1 MSLLSASWLDEFRA
15 SWIFMVSALSTQA
28 TSWCTRLYDDCPQET
43 TKQRTQQK
51 SEWKYAKHQLQSQQ
65 EHTRTT
71 AFKAYSAFRCGLKI
85 KEAKNRPTWF
95 TMFTLVRNS
104 TIYKNERYWQKWTLL
119 TFHMKTQ
126 PVWPRSKSRPSTNGF
141 QQPTSMR
148 FGKTVQAWTQK
159 RLPHVLTSLMV
170 TCCYFNVFQRKLKV
184 AQAMAIHSNKQIG
197 QIQDFS
203 PVPLRIPCTVSRMFF
218 WLRFG
223 SSRYI
228 NKHTC
233 KQIDNQ
239 TTKQMKPTQ
248 AKTKQNETSQHHG
261 ESDVRVF
268 LEGRFV
274 AGFFQRNDVF
284 HMWIPYVPVGTE
296 LRIAPNRIF

>member
-28 TSWCTRLYDDCPQET
+28 TSLCTRLYDDCPQET

-170 TCCYFNVFQRKLKV
+170 TCCYFNVLPEETESCTGYGNSFQ
-184 AQAMAIHSNKQIG
+184 QANWTNPRFFACTTKNSVHSFPNVFLTTIWVKQI
-197 QIQDFS
+197 
-203 PVPLRIPCTVSRMFF
+203 
-218 WLRFG
+218 
-223 SSRYI
+223 
-228 NKHTC
+228 H
-233 KQIDNQ
+233 KQTYMQTNWQPNNQ
-239 TTKQMKPTQ
+239 
-248 AKTKQNETSQHHG
+248 ANEANPS
-261 ESDVRVF
+261 
-268 LEGRFV
+268 
-274 AGFFQRNDVF
+274 
-284 HMWIPYVPVGTE
+284 
-296 LRIAPNRIF
+296 